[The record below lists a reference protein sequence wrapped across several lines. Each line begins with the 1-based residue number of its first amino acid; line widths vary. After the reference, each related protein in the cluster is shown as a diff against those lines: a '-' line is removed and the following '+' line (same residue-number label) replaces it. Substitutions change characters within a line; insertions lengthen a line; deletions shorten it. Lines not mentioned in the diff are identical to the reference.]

1 MTLKGIVIDADVAR
15 AAGDRPIADRASAAC
30 RLFLAEQRLQGVG
43 VVMTSA
49 VWAEWNVHASS
60 FARQWLAA
68 MASRGL
74 VLRPRARVVKCMPT
88 ISRLVSQGVL
98 ALIEKDLLLI
108 EAANASDQLVCSR
121 DRRARRAFGQVACS
135 AKEIGNVVWVDPCNV
150 GDEPL
155 AWLQEHAPWS
165 RARALC
171 VTGD

>member
-1 MTLKGIVIDADVAR
+1 MTLKGVVIDADVAR
-15 AAGDRPIADRASAAC
+15 AAGNRLTADRGSAAC
-30 RLFLAEQRLQGVG
+30 RLFLVEQRRQGVG

-68 MASRGL
+68 MASSGL
-74 VLRPRARVVKCMPT
+74 VLRPRARIVKCMPT
-88 ISRLVSQGVL
+88 ISRSVSRRVL

-108 EAANASDQLVCSR
+108 EAANASHQLVCSR
-121 DRRARRAFGQVACS
+121 DSRARRAFGHVACS
-135 AKEIGNVVWVDPCNV
+135 AKEIGNVVWVDPCHV

-155 AWLQEHAPWS
+155 AWLQEHGPWS

-171 VTGD
+171 ATGH